1 MIATIFKAGQRD
13 GGEGRN
19 FFFWHFPLSATS
31 LRLTPNRPT
40 PPGGREKKTLLYL
53 DLLGALVE
61 VVLSFLGVLHQLGV
75 PALLQLLLVLQV
87 GHLFRLVLHL
97 PAGTDAG

>member
-1 MIATIFKAGQRD
+1 MEVREETFSSGTSPCLLPHSVSPPTDLPLREGGKKATL
-13 GGEGRN
+13 
-19 FFFWHFPLSATS
+19 P
-31 LRLTPNRPT
+31 
-40 PPGGREKKTLLYL
+40 YL